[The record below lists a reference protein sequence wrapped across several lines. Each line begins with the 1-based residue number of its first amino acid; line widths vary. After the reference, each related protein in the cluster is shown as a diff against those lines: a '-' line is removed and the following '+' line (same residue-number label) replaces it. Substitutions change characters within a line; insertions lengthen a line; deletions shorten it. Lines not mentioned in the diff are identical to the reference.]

1 MTIYLLWS
9 ILEHKNGTIRHSYY
23 IETNGGRKQSKM
35 YFAPYDFTI
44 IYIFNILQMDL
55 LEVANAFRAELE
67 SSYLDF
73 EIEEC
78 LEIVCAQ

>member
-1 MTIYLLWS
+1 
-9 ILEHKNGTIRHSYY
+9 
-23 IETNGGRKQSKM
+23 M